1 MTVPAPSDRDRL
13 PALITELLDVATT
26 FVELAYLSAGGGL
39 TLALPMG
46 SVRGIRLEV
55 PAGGALHLRGLEID
69 ADGRADIAAVSRLLT
84 SDAAD
89 GVDPAVLG
97 RLLEPDGSRATVL
110 RCGPDGGPA
119 WVEIRFSRP
128 VDVRRITLTNALG
141 AESKLSRGLRVQLR
155 GRWRS
160 RTVYRWRPRM
170 RAWRSR
176 VADAMAAAP
185 SDR

>member
-119 WVEIRFSRP
+119 WVEIRFSLP
-128 VDVRRITLTNALG
+128 VDVRRITLKEVPYHLTCLLWDSRARKIISFREYRQQKARG
-141 AESKLSRGLRVQLR
+141 ASL
-155 GRWRS
+155 
-160 RTVYRWRPRM
+160 P
-170 RAWRSR
+170 A
-176 VADAMAAAP
+176 
-185 SDR
+185 